1 MMQKKEYEKTKILE
15 AINRDD
21 ESTSEESP
29 YNPLFYCVDC
39 EFNFPDDNTQVQI
52 IQISQ
57 VLFTIVYLVEFL
69 IKSISLGLLEGESAY
84 FRDNWNSLDFII
96 LIISIIDSLSAFW
109 HFSFIKIFQII
120 RATRPLRFISKNN
133 SMKSLVSSLVYS
145 FGGILNVIFL
155 LFFVEFMFAI
165 LGVSLFAGKLYICSN
180 ETIETQ
186 AECLAAGYH

>member
-29 YNPLFYCVDC
+29 YKPLFYCVDC
-39 EFNFPDDNTQVQI
+39 EFSYYLFSKNNGFRILCWNICQNIYFERMLLTAIFLNCIIIVWETYTVNFPDDNTQVQI

-120 RATRPLRFISKNN
+120 NKLVKNYN
-133 SMKSLVSSLVYS
+133 
-145 FGGILNVIFL
+145 
-155 LFFVEFMFAI
+155 
-165 LGVSLFAGKLYICSN
+165 
-180 ETIETQ
+180 
-186 AECLAAGYH
+186 